1 MSTTENIEQAEIIVS
16 DYGKLLST
24 IEPSIY
30 GTPLSML
37 PHDKEIIKA
46 AIQTLLLNIENNNE
60 AINDG
65 LTQAYVY
72 LAQFIP
78 DEQAKIAEQGR
89 SILESDNLDIKNI
102 PQADMPTENA
112 NTESLELANQ
122 AVQTINGIKTE
133 MENLMNEIRLL
144 IP

>member
-1 MSTTENIEQAEIIVS
+1 MSTTENIEQAEVIVS
-16 DYGKLLST
+16 DYGRLLST

-30 GTPLSML
+30 GIPLSLL
-37 PHDKEIIKA
+37 PYEKEIIKA
-46 AIQTLLLNIENNNE
+46 AIQTLLLSIENKNDE
-60 AINDG
+60 INDG

-78 DEQAKIAEQGR
+78 DEDAKIAQQGR
-89 SILESDNLDIKNI
+89 LILESDSLDTDI
-102 PQADMPTENA
+102 PQDDKPVANS
-112 NTESLELANQ
+112 NTETLELANQ
-122 AVQTINGIKTE
+122 AVQTINGIKSE

>member
-1 MSTTENIEQAEIIVS
+1 MSTTENIEQAEVIVS
-16 DYGKLLST
+16 NYGKLLST

-30 GTPLSML
+30 GTPLSLL
-37 PHDKEIIKA
+37 PYNKEIIKV
-46 AIQTLLLNIENNNE
+46 AIQTLLLNIENNND

-78 DEQAKIAEQGR
+78 DEQAEIAERGR
-89 SILESDNLDIKNI
+89 LILESDNIDIKNL
-102 PQADMPTENA
+102 PHAESSDDETEN
-112 NTESLELANQ
+112 LELANQ

-133 MENLMNEIRLL
+133 MENLINEIRLL